1 MPRSPLHEKPHFYFL
16 TLFPDMI
23 QAYLN
28 SSMMKRAIENAC
40 FEVTV
45 LNIRDFT
52 NSPHKKVDDTPY
64 GGGAG
69 MVLMCQPVLEAF
81 RSIEGQLRP
90 GRNKVLMTSPA
101 GKVFKHDVAKEWA
114 ETTLDV
120 VFFCGHYE
128 GFDARLLELIPQM
141 EEISIGDFV
150 LTGGELPAL
159 AMLDAVAR
167 FIPRVVKEASS
178 VENDSFY
185 NGLLDFPHYTKPA
198 VYEGFGVPE
207 VLLSGHHGLIDAW
220 RSEQSLMKTRQ
231 LRPDLLG

>member
-1 MPRSPLHEKPHFYFL
+1 MTPQPPRETPHFYFL
-16 TLFPDMI
+16 TLFPDAI
-23 QAYLN
+23 HAYLN
-28 SSMMKRAIENAC
+28 SSLMKRAIEKGL
-40 FEVTV
+40 FQVTV

-52 NSPHKKVDDTPY
+52 TSAHHKVDDTPY

-69 MVLMCQPVLEAF
+69 MVLMCQPVLDAF

-90 GRNKVLMTSPA
+90 KRTKLLMTSPA
-101 GKVFKHDVAKEWA
+101 GAVFKHETAKTFA
-114 ETTLDV
+114 ETALDV

-128 GFDARLLELIPQM
+128 GFDARLLELIPGI
-141 EEISIGDFV
+141 EEVSVGDFV

-167 FIPRVVKEASS
+167 FIPQVVKEASS

-198 VYEGFGVPE
+198 VYEGVAVPA
-207 VLLSGHHGLIDAW
+207 VLLSGNHAAIAAW
-220 RSEQSLMKTRQ
+220 RQSEALKKTQRV
-231 LRPDLLG
+231 RPDLL

>member
-1 MPRSPLHEKPHFYFL
+1 MISSLASETPHFYFL
-16 TLFPDMI
+16 TLFPDVI
-23 QAYLN
+23 HAYLN
-28 SSMMKRAIENAC
+28 SSMMKRAIDKG
-40 FEVTV
+40 FFKVTV

-69 MVLMCQPVLEAF
+69 MVLMCQPVLDAF
-81 RSIEGQLRP
+81 RSIEGDLRQ
-90 GRNKVLMTSPA
+90 GRTKVLMTSPA
-101 GKVFKHDVAKEWA
+101 GAVFQHETAKHFA
-114 ETTLDV
+114 ETVLDF

-141 EEISIGDFV
+141 QEISIGDFV

-159 AMLDAVAR
+159 AMLDAMAR
-167 FIPRVVKEASS
+167 FIPNVVKEASS

-198 VYEGFGVPE
+198 VYEGIAVPD
-207 VLLSGHHGLIDAW
+207 VLLSGHHGAIDAW
-220 RSEQSLMKTRQ
+220 RSAESLKKTQ
-231 LRPDLLG
+231 LVRPDLL

>member
-1 MPRSPLHEKPHFYFL
+1 MISSLASETPHFYFL
-16 TLFPDMI
+16 TLFPDVI
-23 QAYLN
+23 HAYLN
-28 SSMMKRAIENAC
+28 SSMMKRAIDKAC
-40 FEVTV
+40 FKVTV

-69 MVLMCQPVLEAF
+69 MVLMCQPVLDAF
-81 RSIEGQLRP
+81 RSIEGNLRQ
-90 GRNKVLMTSPA
+90 GRTKVLMTSPA
-101 GKVFKHDVAKEWA
+101 GAVFQHETAKHFA
-114 ETTLDV
+114 ETALDF

-141 EEISIGDFV
+141 QEISIGDFV

-159 AMLDAVAR
+159 AMLDAMAR
-167 FIPRVVKEASS
+167 FIPNVVKEAAS

-198 VYEGFGVPE
+198 VYEGISVPD
-207 VLLSGHHGLIDAW
+207 VLLSGHHGAIDAW
-220 RSEQSLMKTRQ
+220 RTAEALKKTKQ
-231 LRPDLLG
+231 VRPDLL